1 MATSTPSDET
11 LPLHKAVVAELTQLG
26 GATSEQ
32 VDAAVAGGAAEA
44 RGWASLAKA
53 AIKNEHTA
61 TLDKAWN
68 VMAER
73 SRQQLL
79 GGVFSTDAVAAS
91 CAMRGH
97 LAGLAGPDRLETLAV
112 GIVDDDREDGDDAY
126 EEALGRVD
134 ALSEWVG
141 DPRKWVAF
149 CARQQWELHMMPR
162 TLAMRDALTQQQSLV
177 RSAAGGKRRLA

>member
-1 MATSTPSDET
+1 M
-11 LPLHKAVVAELTQLG
+11 VAELTQLG

-44 RGWASLAKA
+44 RGWASLANA

-68 VMAER
+68 AMAER

-91 CAMRGH
+91 RAMRGH
-97 LAGLAGPDRLETLAV
+97 LARLAGPDRLKTLAV

-126 EEALGRVD
+126 EGALGKVD
-134 ALSEWVG
+134 ALSEWAG

-149 CARQQWELHMMPR
+149 CAGRRWELHMMPR
-162 TLAMRDALTQQQSLV
+162 TLVMRDALTQQQSLG
-177 RSAAGGKRRLA
+177 RSATGGKRRMA